1 MAPETGYLYVKG
13 SLEIA
18 NMTDFNDIT
27 GNVSFLSDD
36 MREAFPR
43 LTSFALTKL
52 QVTTKIASEQLR

>member
-1 MAPETGYLYVKG
+1 
-13 SLEIA
+13 
-18 NMTDFNDIT
+18 MTDFNDIT

-52 QVTTKIASEQLR
+52 KVTTKIASEQLR